1 MNIAELKMKLSF
13 NSLYRPLPKL
23 NNPTIGVA
31 TVTAIVG
38 AMVAGV
44 TTNVTITITIT
55 IISIDDDL
63 YFPLTS

>member
-13 NSLYRPLPKL
+13 NSLYRPHHKL

-38 AMVAGV
+38 ATVVGV